1 MPNYTNAVAATSQV
15 HVYAASLTLSYDNIA
30 LIPGI
35 PHKYQI
41 EVERIFTTARAGS
54 PIGIVAFQS
63 DAAVPVEQ
71 KRDVY
76 IIPETLNNNTY
87 LTFNETAKTITI
99 AADLSTLNKVY
110 TNPSNTVY
118 VPNIVAGQVITF
130 RRKTISNTPL
140 VTWSSGTKLTSNQL
154 NLETTQLLYLVQEVL
169 DRVYR
174 QISISGDIV
183 SQIAD
188 NAITTSKIVDLNVT
202 TIKINDLAVTTAKLA
217 DLNVTTSKINDL
229 AVTTAKI
236 ADYNITPAKL
246 INTTQ
251 AWSLTGTLAL
261 TDLATSA
268 TGDKVANK
276 NYVLDRVSKYGV
288 ITKDSTVT
296 SNVLDTPPTI
306 PTDANDDVSLQSG
319 GIWFNPRDGGL
330 RVKVLD
336 KWVRLTGT
344 PLTINDYIST
354 DGTAQTKLGNLT
366 LNGNLTVDTNTLF
379 VDSTNHKLGIGTII
393 PSEKLTVSGN
403 TNISGNLTVD
413 TNTLYVNS
421 TSNIVGIGT
430 TSPDQRLTIQSAG
443 DAQISLKNS
452 SGVTKGYIGT
462 AGTFGS
468 GGTDDLMFR
477 SESNNILFG
486 FSGAETLRFTNG
498 GNVGIGT
505 SSPSE
510 KLEVSGNIK
519 ASGTLTLGSATMAT
533 PSGSAPLFGCRAWVR
548 FDGTQD
554 ANVSATYSYPTSD
567 PNKVTV
573 TLNNHGYLVGHRLNV
588 TVTTGG
594 GESGDTYVTDVVNS
608 NTFKYATAQAATT
621 NRSGNVTLNRRLI
634 NGAGNIHSITKLV
647 GAGSLYPNGHYAVN
661 FASAMPDAN
670 YCATLS
676 YSAETVNNGTSNEHA
691 LGWIS
696 AVDTTYI
703 NLNFWHSNTSTS
715 TVNKSV
721 VNVSIFR

>member
-1 MPNYTNAVAATSQV
+1 MPNYTNAVAATSQAHTYV
-15 HVYAASLTLSYDNIA
+15 ASLTFLYDNIA

-54 PIGIVAFQS
+54 PVGIVAFQS

-110 TNPSNTVY
+110 TNPSNTIY

-217 DLNVTTSKINDL
+217 DLNVTTGKINDL

-276 NYVLDRVSKYGV
+276 NYVLDRISKYGI

-319 GIWFNPRDGGL
+319 GIWFNPKDGGL
-330 RVKVLD
+330 RVRVLD
-336 KWVRLTGT
+336 KWVRVTGT
-344 PLTINDYIST
+344 PLNITDYIST
-354 DGTAQTKLGNLT
+354 GAIAQTKTGNLT
-366 LNGNLTVDTNTLF
+366 LNGD
-379 VDSTNHKLGIGTII
+379 
-393 PSEKLTVSGN
+393 
-403 TNISGNLTVD
+403 LTVD

-421 TSNIVGIGT
+421 TSNYVNIGT
-430 TSPDQRLTIQSAG
+430 TNQHSKLTLSISNTANDGFSLIATQNNDFLKLLANTGSGSYNPLTLAGDKCFMFGKQDGSADSSGLCIIPWTSAGAHGMRITYDGKVGINKNNPSTSLDVNGTITATNFVGNGIVPVGSIFCIAHNTQPDGYLICNGQSVSTTTYPALHAVIGYTYGGSGGSFNVPDLRGEFVRGFDAGRGVDSGRALGSAQAQDWKGFYQTNTIQTG
-443 DAQISLKNS
+443 
-452 SGVTKGYIGT
+452 SGGWAHNNVYMGKTTYPTSYTGNLFTGKWESPGTAIGT
-462 AGTFGS
+462 AWDS
-468 GGTDDLMFR
+468 
-477 SESNNILFG
+477 SEIRPRNIAF
-486 FSGAETLRFTNG
+486 
-498 GNVGIGT
+498 VYI
-505 SSPSE
+505 
-510 KLEVSGNIK
+510 IK
-519 ASGTLTLGSATMAT
+519 T
-533 PSGSAPLFGCRAWVR
+533 
-548 FDGTQD
+548 
-554 ANVSATYSYPTSD
+554 
-567 PNKVTV
+567 
-573 TLNNHGYLVGHRLNV
+573 
-588 TVTTGG
+588 
-594 GESGDTYVTDVVNS
+594 
-608 NTFKYATAQAATT
+608 
-621 NRSGNVTLNRRLI
+621 
-634 NGAGNIHSITKLV
+634 
-647 GAGSLYPNGHYAVN
+647 
-661 FASAMPDAN
+661 
-670 YCATLS
+670 
-676 YSAETVNNGTSNEHA
+676 
-691 LGWIS
+691 
-696 AVDTTYI
+696 
-703 NLNFWHSNTSTS
+703 
-715 TVNKSV
+715 
-721 VNVSIFR
+721 

>member
-154 NLETTQLLYLVQEVL
+154 NLETTQLLYLVQELL

-330 RVKVLD
+330 RVRVLD
-336 KWVRLTGT
+336 KWVRVTGT
-344 PLTINDYIST
+344 PLTITDYIST
-354 DGTAQTKLGNLT
+354 DGTAQTKTGNLT
-366 LNGNLTVDTNTLF
+366 LVGNLTVDTNTLF
-379 VDSTNHKLGIGTII
+379 VDSSNNRVGVGTIT
-393 PSEKLTVSGN
+393 PSTALEVNGTVTATAFAGPISGN
-403 TNISGNLTVD
+403 LTGTIQTAAQPNITSVGTLTTATISGNLTVD
-413 TNTLYVNS
+413 TNTLFVDS
-421 TSNIVGIGT
+421 SNNRVGIIT
-430 TSPDQRLTIQSAG
+430 TNPT
-443 DAQISLKNS
+443 
-452 SGVTKGYIGT
+452 
-462 AGTFGS
+462 
-468 GGTDDLMFR
+468 
-477 SESNNILFG
+477 
-486 FSGAETLRFTNG
+486 ETLDI
-498 GNVGIGT
+498 V
-505 SSPSE
+505 
-510 KLEVSGNIK
+510 GNIK
-519 ASGTLTLGSATMAT
+519 ASGNLTLGSATMST
-533 PSGSAPLFGCRAWVR
+533 PSGSAPLYGCRAWVKFR
-548 FDGTQD
+548 GDGTISTNQTIT
-554 ANVSATYSYPTSD
+554 AHGNVSSVYKNGIGDYTINFTTALPT
-567 PNKVTV
+567 
-573 TLNNHGYLVGHRLNV
+573 
-588 TVTTGG
+588 
-594 GESGDTYVTDVVNS
+594 
-608 NTFKYATAQAATT
+608 
-621 NRSGNVTLNRRLI
+621 
-634 NGAGNIHSITKLV
+634 
-647 GAGSLYPNGHYAVN
+647 HYAVSGSGFEVGN
-661 FASAMPDAN
+661 AGVGGGQYQVALNIYSEADMTTASCRITFAN
-670 YCATLS
+670 
-676 YSAETVNNGTSNEHA
+676 
-691 LGWIS
+691 
-696 AVDTTYI
+696 VDTA
-703 NLNFWHSNTSTS
+703 TSTDARTA
-715 TVNKSV
+715 TVMFV
-721 VNVSIFR
+721 G

>member
-1 MPNYTNAVAATSQV
+1 MENIPFWQAVRSGEGAGGVSGFLLQGRGGRI
-15 HVYAASLTLSYDNIA
+15 ASAKPVAD
-30 LIPGI
+30 
-35 PHKYQI
+35 
-41 EVERIFTTARAGS
+41 GS
-54 PIGIVAFQS
+54 GIVAFQS

-110 TNPSNTVY
+110 TNPSNTIY

-217 DLNVTTSKINDL
+217 DLNVTTGKINDL

-246 INTTQ
+246 SNASQ

-296 SNVLDTPPTI
+296 SNVLDTPPSI
-306 PTDANDDVSLQSG
+306 PSDANDDVSLQSG

-330 RVKVLD
+330 RVRVLD
-336 KWVRLTGT
+336 KWVRVTGT
-344 PLTINDYIST
+344 PLNITDYIST
-354 DGTAQTKLGNLT
+354 DGTAQTKTGNLT
-366 LNGNLTVDTNTLF
+366 LAGNLTVDTNTLF
-379 VDSTNHKLGIGTII
+379 VDSSNNRVGVGTIT
-393 PSEKLTVSGN
+393 PSTALEVNGTVTATAFAGNLTGTIQTADQPNITSVG
-403 TNISGNLTVD
+403 TLTTATISGNLTVD
-413 TNTLYVNS
+413 TNTLFVDS
-421 TSNIVGIGT
+421 SNNRVGIGKT
-430 TSPDQRLTIQSAG
+430 NPSTSLDVNGTVTATGYNIQMLIPING
-443 DAQISLKNS
+443 IS
-452 SGVTKGYIGT
+452 
-462 AGTFGS
+462 
-468 GGTDDLMFR
+468 
-477 SESNNILFG
+477 
-486 FSGAETLRFTNG
+486 FTNG
-498 GNVGIGT
+498 QGQWLTGT
-505 SSPSE
+505 MTINTKSLCLFSFNFSAYRT
-510 KLEVSGNIK
+510 SGG
-519 ASGTLTLGSATMAT
+519 GTLSA
-533 PSGSAPLFGCRAWVR
+533 
-548 FDGTQD
+548 
-554 ANVSATYSYPTSD
+554 
-567 PNKVTV
+567 
-573 TLNNHGYLVGHRLNV
+573 
-588 TVTTGG
+588 TVTT
-594 GESGDTYVTDVVNS
+594 T
-608 NTFKYATAQAATT
+608 
-621 NRSGNVTLNRRLI
+621 
-634 NGAGNIHSITKLV
+634 
-647 GAGSLYPNGHYAVN
+647 P
-661 FASAMPDAN
+661 AS
-670 YCATLS
+670 S
-676 YSAETVNNGTSNEHA
+676 SFTV
-691 LGWIS
+691 
-696 AVDTTYI
+696 
-703 NLNFWHSNTSTS
+703 
-715 TVNKSV
+715 SV
-721 VNVSIFR
+721 VTNEANSHKASPTGYGGVVLNAGTYTVTFTCDGGTTTDSNDKGYVAVIAIPTP

>member
-330 RVKVLD
+330 RVRVLD
-336 KWVRLTGT
+336 KWVRVTGT
-344 PLTINDYIST
+344 PLNITDYIST
-354 DGTAQTKLGNLT
+354 DGTAQTKSGNLT
-366 LNGNLTVDTNTLF
+366 LNGNLTLAGNLTVDTNTLF
-379 VDSTNHKLGIGTII
+379 VDSSNNRVGVGTIT
-393 PSEKLTVSGN
+393 PSTALEVNGTVTATAFAGPITGNLTGTIQTATQPNITSVG
-403 TNISGNLTVD
+403 TLTTATISGNLTVD
-413 TNTLYVNS
+413 TNTLFVDS
-421 TSNIVGIGT
+421 SNNRVGIK
-430 TSPDQRLTIQSAG
+430 TI
-443 DAQISLKNS
+443 
-452 SGVTKGYIGT
+452 TPT
-462 AGTFGS
+462 
-468 GGTDDLMFR
+468 
-477 SESNNILFG
+477 
-486 FSGAETLRFTNG
+486 
-498 GNVGIGT
+498 
-505 SSPSE
+505 
-510 KLEVSGNIK
+510 EVLDVNGNIK
-519 ASGTLTLGSATMAT
+519 ASGNLTLGSATIST
-533 PSGSAPLFGCRAWVR
+533 PSGSAPMFNIRAWGN
-548 FDGTQD
+548 FNGLSS
-554 ANVSATYSYPTSD
+554 NGSAYQTVPYTMTTSD
-567 PNKVTV
+567 PGKVTV
-573 TLNNHGYLVGHRLNV
+573 TLNNHNHLVGHRLSV
-588 TVTTGG
+588 QVDSGG
-594 GESGDTYVTDVVNS
+594 GESGNTYVTDVIDS
-608 NTFKYATAQAATT
+608 NTFKYYTAQAAG
-621 NRSGNVTLNRRLI
+621 NRSGNVSLLRRVIRNQGNVHSVYKAYSTEGEYFI
-634 NGAGNIHSITKLV
+634 NFINPLPTSDYCVIGNSALKTWTGAEGAGVVMESKDTATSYKLKTTVCVALMSINNNTDTEFE
-647 GAGSLYPNGHYAVN
+647 SFSFN
-661 FASAMPDAN
+661 FMVI
-670 YCATLS
+670 C
-676 YSAETVNNGTSNEHA
+676 
-691 LGWIS
+691 
-696 AVDTTYI
+696 
-703 NLNFWHSNTSTS
+703 
-715 TVNKSV
+715 
-721 VNVSIFR
+721 